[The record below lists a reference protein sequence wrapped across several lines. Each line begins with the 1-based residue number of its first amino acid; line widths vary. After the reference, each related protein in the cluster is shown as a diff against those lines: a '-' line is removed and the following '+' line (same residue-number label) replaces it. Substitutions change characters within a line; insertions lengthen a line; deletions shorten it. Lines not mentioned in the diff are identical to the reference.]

1 MIELVLSILTQLG
14 LYGLLALSL
23 SLVFGASRIVNLAVG
38 DFAAIGAFVVLA
50 TSGLPFG
57 VSILV
62 SLIVAVPVLVAIER
76 GVLARLRD
84 NALATLLVTWGIG
97 MLLRQI
103 LEVAFGSTPRS
114 IPAPVAGSLDLAD
127 GPYPAYRLVAAAIG
141 VVVIVLVLVLV
152 YGSRAGLRLRAVA
165 DNSAMAALLGSHPA
179 RTRTVVFV
187 GAGLLAVLA
196 GGLYSPLLGVYPT
209 LGLNILI
216 PAFVA
221 LLLARPGSF
230 RGAVLGAV
238 FVVVLQVVLRRFLTD
253 TVADALFYTLVVLLV
268 ALRST
273 SLHRKALS
281 WSTRVFAAR
290 SAS

>member
-38 DFAAIGAFVVLA
+38 DFAAIGGFVVLA
-50 TSGLPFG
+50 TAGLPFA

-62 SLIVAVPVLVAIER
+62 SLVVAVPVLIAIER

-97 MLLRQI
+97 MLLRQV

-114 IPAPVAGSLDLAD
+114 IPAPVGGSIELAD
-127 GPYPAYRLVAAAIG
+127 GPYPTYRLVAAAVG
-141 VVVIVLVLVLV
+141 VAVIVLVVV
-152 YGSRAGLRLRAVA
+152 YVYASRAGLRLRAVA
-165 DNSAMAALLGSHPA
+165 DNPTMAALLGSNPG
-179 RTRTVVFV
+179 RTRTTVFV
-187 GAGLLAVLA
+187 VAGLLAVLA

-221 LLLARPGSF
+221 LLLTRPGAF
-230 RGAVLGAV
+230 RGAVLGAL
-238 FVVVLQVVLRRFLTD
+238 FVVALQVVLRRFLTD
-253 TVADALFYTLVVLLV
+253 TVADALFYTIVVLL
-268 ALRST
+268 AAFRST
-273 SLHRKALS
+273 SIHRKALS
-281 WSTRVFAAR
+281 WSARVFAAR